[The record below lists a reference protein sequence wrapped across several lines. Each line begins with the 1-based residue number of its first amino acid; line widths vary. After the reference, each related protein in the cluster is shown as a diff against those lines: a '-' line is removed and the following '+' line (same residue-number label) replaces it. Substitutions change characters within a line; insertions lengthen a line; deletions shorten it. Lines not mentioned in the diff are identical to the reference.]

1 MVFWNIMKRIQLSAI
16 ILSFVCTLLPC
27 PVFAQKSSDGEG
39 GDDDSSPQQKA
50 KPKVSPGTHMVII
63 LSPEEYWKDLAKFSY
78 KTLKSL
84 IGQEAVFALQL
95 TDDAADPPVD
105 EYKAINGKAY
115 KKGVKLFKEQEYPD
129 AIKQLSSATKGF
141 EALIVKYGLSYPLRR
156 RVVLSYMYLGAA
168 QMLDAQ
174 TEEAKASFR
183 FANYW
188 FPNYPLPKAAFEDE
202 TTRNLFNQ
210 AIERPGRGSSSIIIN
225 SSVPGHLYLNGM
237 WVGAGPKNIDKISAG
252 THVLTWARLGYK
264 PITVKLIVPEN
275 DKAVADFA
283 PVPTAD
289 KKDID
294 TFLTGLDTHLRQKP
308 NVPSTLADFA
318 VKARVDNLIVFRT
331 TANETEISWYN
342 SKSGGWQKRVRRQ
355 AAVPGSIATQVETL
369 LFEPSPVMD
378 LGSDSADKNKCF
390 ADSDCVAGK
399 CVAGTCQSTTPLL
412 KQWWFW
418 TALGVGVA
426 ALGTG
431 TYFLIQMQNR
441 PILEMSTP

>member
-39 GDDDSSPQQKA
+39 GDDDSSQQQKA

-129 AIKQLSSATKGF
+129 AIKQLSAATKGF
-141 EALIVKYGLSYPLRR
+141 EALIIKYGLSYPLRR

-294 TFLTGLDTHLRQKP
+294 TFLSGLDTHLRQKP